1 MIKSLTCFRKLRK
14 MAKEGKYTVEKI
26 TYLKQ
31 WTDHLFSFKTT
42 RDSGFKF
49 IPGQFARLGVKKE
62 DDTFVWRPYSIVSA
76 DYDEELEFYSII
88 VPDGEF
94 TQRLKNL
101 KIGNDIYI
109 DKTNYGLLTTDRFEN
124 GKDLW
129 FLSTGTGLA
138 PFISIMYEF
147 GIWEQYEKI
156 ILVHGVR
163 EVEELTY
170 QNEIN
175 SFFTHEYYGELVKDK
190 LIYVKVVS
198 RETTGGDLYGRITTL
213 IENGELEKHV
223 NIPLTIENSRIMI
236 CGNPQMVDDTRK
248 ILSAKGL
255 TISKRANPGNMAVE
269 NLW

>member
-1 MIKSLTCFRKLRK
+1 MS
-14 MAKEGKYTVEKI
+14 KENKYTIEKI

-31 WTDHLFSFKTT
+31 WTDHLFSFKIT
-42 RDSGFKF
+42 RNEAFKF
-49 IPGQFARLGVKKE
+49 IPGQFARLGLKKE
-62 DDTFVWRPYSIVSA
+62 DGTFVWRPYSVVSA

-101 KIGNDIYI
+101 KVDDEIYV

-138 PFISIMYEF
+138 PFISIMYDF
-147 GIWEQYEKI
+147 SIWEQYENV
-156 ILVHGVR
+156 ILVHCAR
-163 EVEELTY
+163 EAEELVY
-170 QNEIN
+170 QDTIN
-175 SFFTHEYYGELVKDK
+175 GFFTHEYYGDLVKNK
-190 LIYVKVVS
+190 LKYVKILT
-198 RETTGGDLYGRITTL
+198 RDKNNADLYGRITEL
-213 IENGELEKHV
+213 IENKKLEQYV
-223 NIPLTIENSRIMI
+223 GLDLTIENSRIMI

-248 ILSAKGL
+248 MLSSRGL

>member
-1 MIKSLTCFRKLRK
+1 MS
-14 MAKEGKYTVEKI
+14 KENKYTIEKI

-31 WTDHLFSFKTT
+31 WTDHLFSFKIT
-42 RDSGFKF
+42 RNEAFKF
-49 IPGQFARLGVKKE
+49 IPGQFARLGLKKE
-62 DDTFVWRPYSIVSA
+62 DGTFVWRPYSVVSA

-101 KIGNDIYI
+101 KVDDEIYV

-138 PFISIMYEF
+138 PFISIMYDF
-147 GIWEQYEKI
+147 SIWEQYENV
-156 ILVHGVR
+156 ILVHCAR
-163 EVEELTY
+163 EAEELVY
-170 QNEIN
+170 QDTIN
-175 SFFTHEYYGELVKDK
+175 GFFTHEYYGDLVKNK
-190 LIYVKVVS
+190 LKYVKILT
-198 RETTGGDLYGRITTL
+198 REKNNADLYGRITEL
-213 IENGELEKHV
+213 IENKKLEQYV
-223 NIPLTIENSRIMI
+223 GLDLTIENSRIMI

-248 ILSAKGL
+248 MLSSRGL

>member
-1 MIKSLTCFRKLRK
+1 MIK
-14 MAKEGKYTVEKI
+14 ENKYTLEKI
-26 TYLKQ
+26 TYVKQ
-31 WTDHLFSFKTT
+31 WTDHLFSFRIT
-42 RDSGFKF
+42 RNDAFKF

-94 TQRLKNL
+94 TQRIKDI
-101 KIGNDIYI
+101 KVGDDIYI

-138 PFISIMYEF
+138 PFISILYDF
-147 GIWEQYEKI
+147 SIWEQYDKV
-156 ILVHGVR
+156 ILVHCAR
-163 EVEELTY
+163 ESEELTY
-170 QNEIN
+170 QETIN
-175 SFFTHEYYGELVKDK
+175 SFFNHEYYGELVKDK
-190 LIYVKVVS
+190 LIYVKILT
-198 RETTGGDLYGRITTL
+198 RDNKDGDLYGRITTL

-223 NIPLTIENSRIMI
+223 NVPLTISDSRIMI

-248 ILSAKGL
+248 LLTTKGL

-269 NLW
+269 NYW

>member
-1 MIKSLTCFRKLRK
+1 MIK
-14 MAKEGKYTVEKI
+14 ENKYTLEKI
-26 TYLKQ
+26 TYVKQ
-31 WTDHLFSFKTT
+31 WTDHLFSFRIT
-42 RDSGFKF
+42 RDAGFKF

-94 TQRLKNL
+94 TQRIKNI
-101 KIGNDIYI
+101 KIGDDIYI

-138 PFISIMYEF
+138 PFISILYDF
-147 GIWEQYEKI
+147 SIWEQYDKV
-156 ILVHGVR
+156 ILVHCAR
-163 EVEELTY
+163 EAEELTY
-170 QNEIN
+170 QETIT
-175 SFFTHEYYGELVKDK
+175 SFFNHEYYGELVKDK
-190 LIYVKVVS
+190 LVYVKILT
-198 RETTGGDLYGRITTL
+198 RDTKDGDLYGRITNL

-223 NIPLTIENSRIMI
+223 NIPLTISDSRIMI

-248 ILSAKGL
+248 LLATKGL
-255 TISKRANPGNMAVE
+255 TISKRSNPGNMAVE
-269 NLW
+269 NYW